1 MRLKFSRKAC
11 AVITVMVM
19 LAALPVLTRAAAAQP
34 ADLPTAKQMGLVGEQ
49 FNGLIGAVNHPVP
62 PSLHQYITRINI
74 GRMEHYQSLARSTGQ
89 PVSAIQARAGQNF
102 ILVTPPG
109 QYYKNAQGQWVRQE

>member
-1 MRLKFSRKAC
+1 
-11 AVITVMVM
+11 M
-19 LAALPVLTRAAAAQP
+19 LLCLTALPALTGQALAQP

-49 FNGLIGAVNHPVP
+49 YNGLIGAVEQPVSP
-62 PSLHQYITRINI
+62 ALHQFITRINI

-89 PVSAIQARAGQNF
+89 SVHAIQARAGQNF

-109 QYYKNAQGQWVRQE
+109 HYSKNTQGQWVRRD